1 MIVVIYPLVVFFV
14 LRFLSRSDVFHT
26 GKVDQSGNKQWCSS
40 INFHAE
46 TNTKVCLCCLRF
58 QMVGMHG
65 DIRLSCLRL
74 NGGLSEIQLVAWIV
88 LDIWWLC
95 TLPIDCNVFYSIA
108 VDFCGHLLSWFDSSN
123 MWCRLGFI
131 CYVLKSLFAFCM
143 IYPHSFIHHLTW
155 FNLIGLVLLLLSY
168 TSSER

>member
-1 MIVVIYPLVVFFV
+1 MYSSCWDFF
-14 LRFLSRSDVFHT
+14 SRSDVFHT

-131 CYVLKSLFAFCM
+131 CYVLKSLL
-143 IYPHSFIHHLTW
+143 HSVWYIHTVLYIISLG
-155 FNLIGLVLLLLSY
+155 LIS
-168 TSSER
+168 